1 MSDGVIGKYRLVV
14 EIGKGGMADVF
25 LAVAQGPI
33 GFNKLLVIKRLK
45 ADMADDPE
53 LVSMQLDE
61 ARLAA
66 RLNHPNVVQTVEV
79 AEDRGQY
86 YIAMEYLEGQPLNR
100 ILSRAARGRPLP
112 LAARLRIVCE
122 ALAGL
127 HYAHE
132 LIDFD
137 GTPLDVV
144 HRDATPQ
151 NIFVTYDGQV
161 KLVDFGIAKASK
173 REAETRIGM
182 IKGKIPYMGPQQANG
197 LPVDRRADIFSMGVI
212 LWEALAE
219 ARMWKNVDDLVIV
232 HQLTAGQLPRLRDA
246 KPDVHPE
253 LERIVN
259 RAMSIDV
266 DERYLTAFDFQ
277 RDLEAFIEASGERT
291 SSRELG
297 AFVAELFAARRA
309 ELRRIIDSQLMDL
322 GANALQS
329 NKPVRLYREMGG
341 LSEAPLGE
349 LDRPSNTSGLL
360 RGSSSERGF
369 GTAVRG
375 ESTPPP
381 DFDATGMPVTGP
393 GTGSKL
399 TLQTSTDSLDTM
411 RIMRRRHLASLIA
424 VVLVALSVG
433 GWVAIQQRGPG
444 QVSGVT
450 PVGSAAPAAPMPPP
464 GEEKIAVTL
473 KANVPN
479 AKFSFDNGPPM
490 ENPFVGRFT
499 KDDSQHQLRV
509 EAPGYKPKIT
519 QIMFSADVL
528 LDFALERESSP
539 TPKNVA
545 PAQPSPL
552 TKDPVTKPKHHIDTS
567 DPWGK

>member
-1 MSDGVIGKYRLVV
+1 MSDGIIGKYRLVV

-45 ADMADDPE
+45 ADMAEDPE
-53 LVSMQLDE
+53 LVSMQIDE

-100 ILSRAARGRPLP
+100 ILSRAARGRPIP
-112 LAARLRIVCE
+112 LAARLRIVCD

-212 LWEALAE
+212 LWETLAE
-219 ARMWKNVDDLVIV
+219 SRMWKNIDELVIV
-232 HQLTAGQLPRLRDA
+232 HRLTAGQLPKLRDV

-259 RAMSIDV
+259 RAMSIDI
-266 DERYLTAFDFQ
+266 EGRYPTAFEFQ
-277 RDLEAFIEASGERT
+277 RDLEAFIETSGERT

-309 ELRRIIDSQLMDL
+309 EMRRLIDSQLMEL
-322 GANALQS
+322 KTNALM
-329 NKPVRLYREMGG
+329 NHKPARIYYETGG
-341 LSEAPLGE
+341 PSEPPPGE
-349 LDRPSNTSGLL
+349 LGRSSTASGMPRISL
-360 RGSSSERGF
+360 SERGL

-381 DFDATGMPVTGP
+381 ELDATGMPVTSP
-393 GTGSKL
+393 DTGSKL
-399 TLQTSTDSLDTM
+399 TLRKATDSIDEIRSL
-411 RIMRRRHLASLIA
+411 RRKRLVSLAA
-424 VVLVALSVG
+424 VGLVAFSVG
-433 GWVAIQQRGPG
+433 GWVAIQRRVPAESPA
-444 QVSGVT
+444 VA
-450 PVGSAAPAAPMPPP
+450 PARSAAPAAPISPPS
-464 GEEKIAVTL
+464 EEKITITL

-479 AKFSFDNGPPM
+479 AKFSFDNDAPL

-509 EAPGYKPKIT
+509 EAPGYKPKT
-519 QIMFSADVL
+519 AQIVFSADVV
-528 LDFALERESSP
+528 LDFALERESSAAP
-539 TPKNVA
+539 RNVA

-552 TKDPVTKPKHHIDTS
+552 TRDPVIKPKHRIDTS